1 MNPEYLEELAQ
12 RADPNQLW
20 RLSGIDQRDKLTPD
34 QRMQLDTAVALRRY
48 ASHLEELRAALLAK
62 KSVLITPL
70 SPNSSARRQ
79 IESPPDHAKLYRETP
94 R

>member
-1 MNPEYLEELAQ
+1 MTPEYLEELAQ

-20 RLSGIDQRDKLTPD
+20 RLSGIEQRDNLSPS
-34 QRMQLDTAVALRRY
+34 QRVQLDTAVALRRY
-48 ASHLEELRAALLAK
+48 ASHLQELRVAQVAK

-70 SPNSSARRQ
+70 SPNSSARKM
-79 IESPPDHAKLYRETP
+79 IDTPADHAKLRVVP